1 MRNSKGVVG
10 IVLIVIVAILA
21 IFGLSCVGTY
31 NSLVNLE
38 EDVNKASA
46 EVQNQ
51 MQRRAELIPDLVA
64 TVKNYTKHE
73 EKIYEDIANARAALT
88 ESFKTG
94 NPSEISEANSQLT
107 TKVNSLLA
115 IAENYPTLTAGEQYT
130 SLMDQLEGSVNRITV
145 ARGNY
150 NELVAKYNK
159 KVRNFPGSILASMF
173 GFEQLEQ
180 YKADESANKINM
192 VDFGD

>member
-1 MRNSKGVVG
+1 MKKSLSLTG
-10 IVLIVIVAILA
+10 IVLIIIVGVVI
-21 IFGLSCVGTY
+21 IFGMSCMGTY

-38 EDVNKASA
+38 EDVNQANS

-64 TVKNYTKHE
+64 TVKSYAKHE
-73 EKIYEDIANARAALT
+73 EKIFEDIANARAALNA
-88 ESFKTG
+88 SFKSGDPT
-94 NPSEISEANSQLT
+94 EISEANSQLT
-107 TKVNSLLA
+107 ARVNNLLA
-115 IAENYPTLTAGEQYT
+115 IAENYPTLTASEQYT

-145 ARGNY
+145 ARTNY

-173 GFEQLEQ
+173 GFEKLEQ

-192 VDFGD
+192 VDFGE

>member
-1 MRNSKGVVG
+1 MKNSKSVVG
-10 IVLIVIVAILA
+10 IVFIVIAAIVV
-21 IFGLSCVGTY
+21 IFGCSCVGTY

-94 NPSEISEANSQLT
+94 NPSEISEANNQLT

-150 NELVAKYNK
+150 NDLVAKYNK

>member
-1 MRNSKGVVG
+1 MKNSKGIVG
-10 IVLIVIVAILA
+10 IVFIVIVAILV

-94 NPSEISEANSQLT
+94 NPSEISEANNQLT

>member
-1 MRNSKGVVG
+1 MKNSLSLTG
-10 IVLIVIVAILA
+10 IVLIIIVGIVI
-21 IFGLSCVGTY
+21 IFGMSCMGTY

-38 EDVNKASA
+38 EDVNQANS

-64 TVKNYTKHE
+64 TVKNYAKHE
-73 EKIYEDIANARAALT
+73 EKIFGDIANARAALN
-88 ESFKTG
+88 ESFKSG
-94 NPSEISEANSQLT
+94 NPTEISEANSELT
-107 TKVNSLLA
+107 AKVNNLLV
-115 IAENYPTLTAGEQYT
+115 IAENYPTLTASEQYT

-145 ARGNY
+145 ARTNY

-173 GFEQLEQ
+173 GFEKLEQ

-192 VDFGD
+192 VDFGE

>member
-1 MRNSKGVVG
+1 MKNSKGIVG
-10 IVLIVIVAILA
+10 IVFIVIVAILV

-150 NELVAKYNK
+150 NDLVAKYNK

-180 YKADESANKINM
+180 YKADESASKINM

>member
-10 IVLIVIVAILA
+10 IILIVIVAILA
-21 IFGLSCVGTY
+21 IFGLSCVVTY

-150 NELVAKYNK
+150 NDLVAKYNK

>member
-1 MRNSKGVVG
+1 MKNSKGIVG
-10 IVLIVIVAILA
+10 IVFIVIVAILV

-150 NELVAKYNK
+150 NDLVAKYNK

>member
-1 MRNSKGVVG
+1 MKNSKGLIG
-10 IVLIVIVAILA
+10 IILIVIVALVA
-21 IFGLSCVGTY
+21 IVGLSCVGAY

-38 EDVNKASA
+38 EDVKQANS

-88 ESFKTG
+88 ESFRSG
-94 NPSEISEANSQLT
+94 NPSEISEANNNLT
-107 TKVNSLLA
+107 TYVNGLLA

-159 KVRNFPGSILASMF
+159 KVRHFPGSILASIF

>member
-10 IVLIVIVAILA
+10 IILIVIVAILA

-150 NELVAKYNK
+150 NDLVAKYNK

>member
-1 MRNSKGVVG
+1 MNKSLSLTS
-10 IVLIVIVAILA
+10 IVLIIIVGVVI
-21 IFGLSCVGTY
+21 IFGLSCMGTY

-38 EDVNKASA
+38 EDVSQANA

-73 EKIYEDIANARAALT
+73 EKIFSDIANARAALNA
-88 ESFKTG
+88 SFQSG
-94 NPSEISEANSQLT
+94 DPAEISEANSQLT
-107 TKVNSLLA
+107 ARVNNLLA
-115 IAENYPTLTAGEQYT
+115 IAENYPTLTSSEQYI

-145 ARGNY
+145 ARTNY

-173 GFEQLEQ
+173 GFEKLEQ
-180 YKADESANKINM
+180 YKADESANKMNM
-192 VDFGD
+192 VDFGE

>member
-1 MRNSKGVVG
+1 MKNSKGVVG
-10 IVLIVIVAILA
+10 IAFIVIAAILV
-21 IFGLSCVGTY
+21 IFGCSCVGTY

-94 NPSEISEANSQLT
+94 NPSEISEANNQLT

>member
-1 MRNSKGVVG
+1 
-10 IVLIVIVAILA
+10 
-21 IFGLSCVGTY
+21 
-31 NSLVNLE
+31 LVNLE

>member
-21 IFGLSCVGTY
+21 IFGLSCVVTY

-150 NELVAKYNK
+150 NDLVAKYNK

>member
-1 MRNSKGVVG
+1 MKNSKGVVG

>member
-1 MRNSKGVVG
+1 MKNSKGVVG

-88 ESFKTG
+88 ESFKNG

>member
-1 MRNSKGVVG
+1 MKNSKGIVG
-10 IVLIVIVAILA
+10 IVFIVIAAILV

-94 NPSEISEANSQLT
+94 NPSEISEANNQLT

>member
-10 IVLIVIVAILA
+10 IILIVIVAILA

-46 EVQNQ
+46 EVQYQ
-51 MQRRAELIPDLVA
+51 MQRRADLIPDLDA

-150 NELVAKYNK
+150 NDLVAKYNK